1 MAYHASALNGKVK
14 RRCESGEPV
23 KLSMPPRKRPATTT
37 TNAADYRHDETR
49 LNNPPAGI
57 ADMNPVTPGRKRYEY
72 DPRLDPQLQWAGKAE
87 HLTFDV
93 ETVPLHIHERVAPA
107 AIIESIRTGPVQA
120 SLFADPEFDLNQA
133 VEFYQHPQPWAN
145 RLVLGDS
152 LLVMNSLLERELMAG
167 KVQCI
172 YFDPPYGIKYGS
184 NFQPFTN
191 KRDVKDGA
199 DGDLTREPEQIRA
212 FRDTWELG
220 IHSYLTYI
228 RDRLLLMR
236 EMLTETGSVFV
247 QISDEN
253 VHRVRAVMDEVFGG
267 ENFVSLIPFRKKTM
281 PLGTSFVEQMC
292 DFVIWYAKAKEVTKF
307 KKLFIEQESTP
318 DSDWSWYELPDGSRH
333 KMTSEQITNPALL
346 PSNIRIYRLKSLEP
360 SGVNASGQYTFTF
373 EGKTYNPP
381 RGGWGTPIEN
391 MKSLLTARRLQP
403 KGELLNYVLFFDDYP
418 VTTLTSPWTST
429 VGPQDKRY
437 VVQTSNEV
445 IQRCILMTTDPGD
458 LVFDATC
465 VRKGTLVLTPLSPPA
480 RGGRPDADSPHLRR
494 EPGGES
500 PDSDSPPRAGGL
512 GGVVP
517 RAGGLGGV
525 VPRAGVARIPIESL
539 RPGDHVYT
547 HTGQARRVLR
557 LISRTYCGR
566 MVGLRHAESSA
577 TLWLTDD
584 HLVLCQKRLLHYGQ
598 DRAWSAVPP
607 AHFGRARELRRD
619 LTVAERRLW
628 GALRGLQI
636 GTKFRRQHPIGPY
649 IADFYA
655 RDANL
660 VVEVD
665 GDTHADTEAQTYDQ
679 NRSDYLESLGLRVL
693 RFTNREVINQTEAVL
708 HSIQTATSDMQPTD
722 APDQQWRRAGTLRI
736 GDLVYVGVT
745 LQPAAITSIE
755 YTATEE
761 EVYDLEV
768 EADHSFLTEVAA
780 IHNCGSGTTAYVAE
794 QWGRRWITCDTS
806 RVALALARQR
816 LMTSTF
822 PYYKLAMPESG
833 VRGAFIY
840 KTVPH
845 ITLKSIAQN
854 EPAETET
861 LYDQPEIDRSA
872 VRVAGPFTV
881 EAVQPPL
888 LDPDRVDTAAPASAH
903 AASSYLDQMI
913 EALRRG
919 GLTVRGQ
926 HMAITRI
933 SPLIG
938 GTLHAEAD
946 YEQAGKTVHAA
957 VVFGPQYGPL
967 TSVQL
972 QDALNEARGTYD
984 TVIAAA
990 FVFDD
995 QAHGLMQKATLRPP
1009 VLGVAINA
1017 DLLMGNLLKT
1027 SKASQ
1032 VFSVF
1037 GKPDVTLERVTPLNP
1052 PASGGRP
1059 ESPDIDSPRLRGAGG
1074 VSYTVTVKGVDIY
1087 DPNTGEFDASTAEQ
1101 IAAWFLDTD
1110 YDGATF
1116 LVRQAYFPA
1125 QTPNPWEKISKAI
1138 KGSIDPDQFAA
1149 LQRTT
1154 SLPFKAG
1161 KHKQCAVKVIDMR
1174 GNEVMTVMRVV

>member
-1 MAYHASALNGKVK
+1 
-14 RRCESGEPV
+14 
-23 KLSMPPRKRPATTT
+23 MPPRKRPATTT

-49 LNNPPAGI
+49 LNNPPAGL
-57 ADMNPVTPGRKRYEY
+57 ADMNPVPPGRKRYEY

-480 RGGRPDADSPHLRR
+480 SGGRPDADSPHLRR

-500 PDSDSPPRAGGL
+500 PDSDSP
-512 GGVVP
+512 P

-888 LDPDRVDTAAPASAH
+888 LDPDSVDTAAPASAH

>member
-1 MAYHASALNGKVK
+1 
-14 RRCESGEPV
+14 
-23 KLSMPPRKRPATTT
+23 MPPRKRPATTT

-49 LNNPPAGI
+49 LNNPPAGL
-57 ADMNPVTPGRKRYEY
+57 ADMNPVPPGRKRYEY

-107 AIIESIRTGPVQA
+107 AIIESIRSGPVQA

-167 KVQCI
+167 KVQTI

-236 EMLTETGSVFV
+236 EMLTETGSIFV

-267 ENFVSLIPFRKKTM
+267 GNFVAMVTFLKTSGAGS
-281 PLGTSFVEQMC
+281 PSIGTDVLPSTS
-292 DFVIWYAKAKEVTKF
+292 DYLIWYARDVEKIKYNQLYIPRLGEGWVNYDF
-307 KKLFIEQESTP
+307 VKLLDGTYRKMAQEERE
-318 DSDWSWYELPDGSRH
+318 DWS
-333 KMTSEQITNPALL
+333 LL
-346 PSNIRIYRLKSLEP
+346 PEGSQVYRRDNLTSSSSVGEASEPFSFQGKLYYPGKGGWKTSKQGLKRLEEAERLESYGNTLSYRRFATDFP
-360 SGVNASGQYTFTF
+360 YYRMINLWNDTASGGYGEQ
-373 EGKTYNPP
+373 
-381 RGGWGTPIEN
+381 
-391 MKSLLTARRLQP
+391 RL
-403 KGELLNYVLFFDDYP
+403 YA
-418 VTTLTSPWTST
+418 
-429 VGPQDKRY
+429 
-437 VVQTSNEV
+437 VQTITKV
-445 IQRCILMTTDPGD
+445 IQRCLLMTTDPGD
-458 LVFDATC
+458 LVFDAT
-465 VRKGTLVLTPLSPPA
+465 
-480 RGGRPDADSPHLRR
+480 
-494 EPGGES
+494 
-500 PDSDSPPRAGGL
+500 
-512 GGVVP
+512 
-517 RAGGLGGV
+517 
-525 VPRAGVARIPIESL
+525 
-539 RPGDHVYT
+539 
-547 HTGQARRVLR
+547 
-557 LISRTYCGR
+557 
-566 MVGLRHAESSA
+566 
-577 TLWLTDD
+577 
-584 HLVLCQKRLLHYGQ
+584 
-598 DRAWSAVPP
+598 
-607 AHFGRARELRRD
+607 
-619 LTVAERRLW
+619 
-628 GALRGLQI
+628 
-636 GTKFRRQHPIGPY
+636 
-649 IADFYA
+649 
-655 RDANL
+655 
-660 VVEVD
+660 
-665 GDTHADTEAQTYDQ
+665 
-679 NRSDYLESLGLRVL
+679 
-693 RFTNREVINQTEAVL
+693 
-708 HSIQTATSDMQPTD
+708 
-722 APDQQWRRAGTLRI
+722 
-736 GDLVYVGVT
+736 
-745 LQPAAITSIE
+745 
-755 YTATEE
+755 
-761 EVYDLEV
+761 
-768 EADHSFLTEVAA
+768 
-780 IHNCGSGTTAYVAE
+780 CGSGTTAYVAE

-816 LMTSTF
+816 LLTATF

-854 EPAETET
+854 EPSETET

-888 LDPDRVDTAAPASAH
+888 LDPDSVDTAAPASAH

-972 QDALNEARGTYD
+972 QDALNEARGSYD
-984 TVIAAA
+984 ALIAAA

-1037 GKPDVTLERVTPLNP
+1037 GKPDVQISP
-1052 PASGGRP
+1052 P
-1059 ESPDIDSPRLRGAGG
+1059 SPDG
-1074 VSYTVTVKGVDIY
+1074 YTVTVKGVDIY

-1125 QTPNPWEKISKAI
+1125 QTPNPWEKISKAL

-1174 GNEVMTVMRVV
+1174 GNEVMTVIRVV

>member
-480 RGGRPDADSPHLRR
+480 SGGRPDADSPHLRR

-888 LDPDRVDTAAPASAH
+888 LDPDSVDTAAPASAH

>member
-480 RGGRPDADSPHLRR
+480 SGGRPDADSPHLRR

-845 ITLKSIAQN
+845 VTLKSIAQN

-1125 QTPNPWEKISKAI
+1125 QTPNPWEKISKAL

-1174 GNEVMTVMRVV
+1174 GNEVMTVIRVV

>member
-480 RGGRPDADSPHLRR
+480 SGGRPDADSPHLRR

-845 ITLKSIAQN
+845 VTLKSIAQN

-888 LDPDRVDTAAPASAH
+888 LDPDSVDTAAPASAH

>member
-1 MAYHASALNGKVK
+1 M
-14 RRCESGEPV
+14 
-23 KLSMPPRKRPATTT
+23 
-37 TNAADYRHDETR
+37 
-49 LNNPPAGI
+49 
-57 ADMNPVTPGRKRYEY
+57 
-72 DPRLDPQLQWAGKAE
+72 
-87 HLTFDV
+87 
-93 ETVPLHIHERVAPA
+93 
-107 AIIESIRTGPVQA
+107 
-120 SLFADPEFDLNQA
+120 
-133 VEFYQHPQPWAN
+133 
-145 RLVLGDS
+145 
-152 LLVMNSLLERELMAG
+152 
-167 KVQCI
+167 
-172 YFDPPYGIKYGS
+172 
-184 NFQPFTN
+184 
-191 KRDVKDGA
+191 
-199 DGDLTREPEQIRA
+199 
-212 FRDTWELG
+212 
-220 IHSYLTYI
+220 
-228 RDRLLLMR
+228 
-236 EMLTETGSVFV
+236 
-247 QISDEN
+247 
-253 VHRVRAVMDEVFGG
+253 
-267 ENFVSLIPFRKKTM
+267 
-281 PLGTSFVEQMC
+281 
-292 DFVIWYAKAKEVTKF
+292 
-307 KKLFIEQESTP
+307 
-318 DSDWSWYELPDGSRH
+318 
-333 KMTSEQITNPALL
+333 
-346 PSNIRIYRLKSLEP
+346 
-360 SGVNASGQYTFTF
+360 
-373 EGKTYNPP
+373 P
-381 RGGWGTPIEN
+381 RGG
-391 MKSLLTARRLQP
+391 
-403 KGELLNYVLFFDDYP
+403 
-418 VTTLTSPWTST
+418 
-429 VGPQDKRY
+429 
-437 VVQTSNEV
+437 
-445 IQRCILMTTDPGD
+445 
-458 LVFDATC
+458 VFQ
-465 VRKGTLVLTPLSPPA
+465 V
-480 RGGRPDADSPHLRR
+480 
-494 EPGGES
+494 
-500 PDSDSPPRAGGL
+500 
-512 GGVVP
+512 
-517 RAGGLGGV
+517 
-525 VPRAGVARIPIESL
+525 PIESL

-547 HTGQARRVLR
+547 HTGQSQRVLR
-557 LISRTYCGR
+557 LISRTYRGR

-584 HLVLCQKRLLHYGQ
+584 HLVLCQKRHLHYGQ
-598 DRAWSAVPP
+598 DRAWVAVPP

-708 HSIQTATSDMQPTD
+708 HSIQTATSDMQPAD

-736 GDLVYVGVT
+736 GDLVYVGIA
-745 LQPAAITSIE
+745 LHPAAITSIE

-816 LMTSTF
+816 LMTATF

-833 VRGAFIY
+833 VRGAFVY

-854 EPAETET
+854 EPSETET

-888 LDPDRVDTAAPASAH
+888 LNPDSVDTAAPASAH

-913 EALRRG
+913 ESLRRG

-946 YEQAGKTVHAA
+946 YKQAGKTVHAA
-957 VVFGPQYGPL
+957 VVFGPQYGPMI
-967 TSVQL
+967 SGQL

-984 TVIAAA
+984 ALIAAA

-995 QAHGLMQKATLRPP
+995 QSHGLMQKATLRPP

-1059 ESPDIDSPRLRGAGG
+1059 DTDSPRLRGAGG

-1125 QTPNPWEKISKAI
+1125 QTPNPWEKISKAL

-1174 GNEVMTVMRVV
+1174 GNEVMTVIRVQ

>member
-1 MAYHASALNGKVK
+1 
-14 RRCESGEPV
+14 
-23 KLSMPPRKRPATTT
+23 MPD
-37 TNAADYRHDETR
+37 AD
-49 LNNPPAGI
+49 
-57 ADMNPVTPGRKRYEY
+57 
-72 DPRLDPQLQWAGKAE
+72 
-87 HLTFDV
+87 F
-93 ETVPLHIHERVAPA
+93 PL
-107 AIIESIRTGPVQA
+107 
-120 SLFADPEFDLNQA
+120 
-133 VEFYQHPQPWAN
+133 
-145 RLVLGDS
+145 
-152 LLVMNSLLERELMAG
+152 
-167 KVQCI
+167 
-172 YFDPPYGIKYGS
+172 
-184 NFQPFTN
+184 
-191 KRDVKDGA
+191 
-199 DGDLTREPEQIRA
+199 
-212 FRDTWELG
+212 
-220 IHSYLTYI
+220 
-228 RDRLLLMR
+228 
-236 EMLTETGSVFV
+236 
-247 QISDEN
+247 
-253 VHRVRAVMDEVFGG
+253 
-267 ENFVSLIPFRKKTM
+267 
-281 PLGTSFVEQMC
+281 
-292 DFVIWYAKAKEVTKF
+292 
-307 KKLFIEQESTP
+307 
-318 DSDWSWYELPDGSRH
+318 
-333 KMTSEQITNPALL
+333 
-346 PSNIRIYRLKSLEP
+346 
-360 SGVNASGQYTFTF
+360 
-373 EGKTYNPP
+373 
-381 RGGWGTPIEN
+381 
-391 MKSLLTARRLQP
+391 
-403 KGELLNYVLFFDDYP
+403 
-418 VTTLTSPWTST
+418 
-429 VGPQDKRY
+429 
-437 VVQTSNEV
+437 
-445 IQRCILMTTDPGD
+445 
-458 LVFDATC
+458 
-465 VRKGTLVLTPLSPPA
+465 LTPLSPPA

-517 RAGGLGGV
+517 LTGGLGGV

-854 EPAETET
+854 EPSETET

-888 LDPDRVDTAAPASAH
+888 LDPDSVDTAAPAAPA

-1125 QTPNPWEKISKAI
+1125 QTPNPWEKISKAL